1 MHLNIVNKTSW
12 RDIVCVHRL
21 SCPKVHPYLLCLMY
35 SGRSLSISLLHKSWK
50 IRTLYGSGSKTI
62 LSLSS
67 PMHLESF
74 CLVSAPKTLAVKP
87 TRLCECNYIGCLAP
101 FPSICLYYVC
111 TLYLVFIPVYL
122 CRVAALGHQPALD
135 RPKLQMIYSNFIAAY
150 LRRNDTEGARPFCS
164 KIDRLNKLHIL

>member
-1 MHLNIVNKTSW
+1 MNIVNKTSL
-12 RDIVCVHRL
+12 RDFVSVHRL

-35 SGRSLSISLLHKSWK
+35 SERSLLISLLHNSCK

-62 LSLSS
+62 LSRSS

-87 TRLCECNYIGCLAP
+87 TRLCECNYIGCSVP
-101 FPSICLYYVC
+101 FSAICIAYYVC

-122 CRVAALGHQPALD
+122 CRVAALGQQPALD

-150 LRRNDTEGARPFCS
+150 LRRNDTEGAYSFCS
-164 KIDRLNKLHIL
+164 NIRKLNKLHPP